1 MKKQFYCIAST
12 VFFIVLTTVF
22 IYKLFIYKLVNNIQ
36 ELVVATCKEDL
47 SWIDEVSEHYDR
59 VTVYDKC
66 NILPTFKS
74 PNVSVES
81 VPNVGSCDNAFL
93 TYIID
98 RYETLPH
105 KVEFTK
111 GKSDP
116 LRHNYI
122 HCQPCEKNNSDD
134 LLDFKLKHW
143 QFTNNTTQQFEFIRS
158 NHENMRDWVE
168 QNTLLNTEMFAESG
182 CNVRYGGYF
191 AVTREQIM
199 NMPKYVY
206 KNLWNQQHHANAEV
220 DHFIERSWGT
230 MFCTSTPV
238 SKLL

>member
-1 MKKQFYCIAST
+1 M
-12 VFFIVLTTVF
+12 
-22 IYKLFIYKLVNNIQ
+22 Q

-47 SWIDEVSEHYDR
+47 SWIDKVSGDYDS

-66 NILPTFKS
+66 NVLPTFTS

-98 RYETLPH
+98 RYETLPD

-122 HCQPCEKNNSDD
+122 PCQPCEKNDGDD
-134 LLDFKLKHW
+134 LLDFRLKHDYR
-143 QFTNNTTQQFEFIRS
+143 FANNTTQRFEFIRS
-158 NHENMRDWVE
+158 HHENMRDWVKE
-168 QNTLLNTEMFAESG
+168 DTSLNTEMFAESG
-182 CNVRYGGYF
+182 CNVRYGGHF
-191 AVTREQIM
+191 AATKEQMM

-206 KNLWNQQHHANAEV
+206 ENLRNQQHHANAEV

-230 MFCTSTPV
+230 MFCTSAPA
-238 SKLL
+238 S